1 VKKNQLEAIALT
13 GKIKG
18 ARPRGQ
24 QRMTSRLITNCLWWQ
39 MDKYIDTE
47 RKEHL
52 LISCLFEGS
61 QQIVRTRTYINT
73 KQNAFKTW

>member
-47 RKEHL
+47 GVTKGTPVDL
-52 LISCLFEGS
+52 LSF
-61 QQIVRTRTYINT
+61 
-73 KQNAFKTW
+73 W